1 MRIVNHDLSCAWA
14 RCQAGKRGP
23 NIRGHQHRP
32 GTRPI
37 QFGQMAAA
45 PVVASPMNKSQIG
58 ELVRATPGA
67 WHEMIDRRL
76 PRPDGIWVDCITA

>member
-1 MRIVNHDLSCAWA
+1 
-14 RCQAGKRGP
+14 
-23 NIRGHQHRP
+23 
-32 GTRPI
+32 
-37 QFGQMAAA
+37 MAAA